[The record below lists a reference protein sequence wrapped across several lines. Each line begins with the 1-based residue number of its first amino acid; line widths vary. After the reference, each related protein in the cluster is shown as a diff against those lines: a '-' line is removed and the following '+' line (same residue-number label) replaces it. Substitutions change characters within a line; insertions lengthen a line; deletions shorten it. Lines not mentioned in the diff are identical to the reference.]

1 MHMPALLNK
10 HPGYTGISE
19 LLAGIYLYAGLA
31 DALIF
36 RLDPTLVNWHKVNH
50 TPCIFLVS

>member
-10 HPGYTGISE
+10 YPGYTGISE
-19 LLAGIYLYAGLA
+19 PSAGIHLYAGLA

-36 RLDPTLVNWHKVNH
+36 RPDPTLVNRHKVNH
-50 TPCIFLVS
+50 IPCIFLVS